1 MMMLNYEVQSILKRF
16 GFETKEELKKKLKKN
31 LESLEDED
39 VKETIKGLLS
49 KIDNFS
55 VEELKDIDNIFE

>member
-1 MMMLNYEVQSILKRF
+1 MMMLNYEEQSILKRF

>member
-1 MMMLNYEVQSILKRF
+1 MMMLSYEEKSILKRF
-16 GFETKEELKKKLKKN
+16 GFETKEELKNKLNKN

-49 KIDNFS
+49 KIDSFS

>member
-1 MMMLNYEVQSILKRF
+1 MMMLSYEEQSILKRF
-16 GFETKEELKKKLKKN
+16 GFKTKEELKKKLSKS

-49 KIDNFS
+49 KIDSFS
-55 VEELKDIDNIFE
+55 VEELRDIDNMYE

>member
-1 MMMLNYEVQSILKRF
+1 MMVLNYEEQSILKRF